1 MASSQST
8 IIYLCRVRIDSI
20 TTKFVHFFFSIAA
33 LRTELW
39 IIFKLSPST
48 AFGNWSITTQKM
60 HRSEAVSEHPILI
73 YIYAQMRI
81 SCSNTTYYGRPHW
94 VPFLSGIHDLSLIKS
109 LWWQIISNGIHCDAT
124 CCDSAAWLPFGR
136 RSENVAANCAGCIM
150 NKWRLSDSLS
160 LGVSLSSLSKRCGR
174 LKNYEKKGKKSKTI
188 NAGDVYV
195 AA

>member
-1 MASSQST
+1 
-8 IIYLCRVRIDSI
+8 
-20 TTKFVHFFFSIAA
+20 
-33 LRTELW
+33 
-39 IIFKLSPST
+39 
-48 AFGNWSITTQKM
+48 M

-160 LGVSLSSLSKRCGR
+160 RCVSFFSIKTMWKIEKLWKKRKKIQNNQCGR
-174 LKNYEKKGKKSKTI
+174 CVRRRVMSMDAPHALHHTTNMIFIAVGRWVFSAPYEWRARAHTVPQRLPNCLFISCRMGKT
-188 NAGDVYV
+188 VCF
-195 AA
+195 